1 MFATHFFIASLF
13 ISTILV
19 AGTSG
24 KISGVVK
31 DAQTGESLVGVNVI
45 VVGTSLG
52 ASSDI
57 DGNFSIEVNSGD
69 VLAFSFVS
77 FKNQEITISDQT
89 FLSLTL
95 EENPTEL
102 DEVVIVGY
110 TSVEKKDIT
119 GSITSI
125 KAENFKNLSV
135 SGIDQ
140 ALQGQAAGVQV
151 TQSSGTPGG
160 GIVVRIRGATSISA
174 SNRPLFIVDGIAV
187 ETGTLSGRDFGGQS
201 DNALA
206 LINPNDIESVQ
217 ILKDA
222 SAKAIYGSRASNG
235 VVVITT
241 KRGKNV
247 KTKITMDAQRGII
260 NLTRKLDLLNSTQ
273 LLDLQREAVTNAGQ
287 NPDALGLIPG
297 VSDAV
302 NTNWQ
307 DEVLRTG
314 ILQQYQISAAGGDDN
329 TSYYISGTYRNEE
342 GVQLNNGF
350 ERLSLTTNL
359 DRKFTQR
366 FSLSTNMSLSRG
378 FNKRVKGD
386 NFLDGVYSGAVK
398 SLPYYAPYDEQGNL
412 TGPGSSQYAGF
423 PNFNPVGQALL
434 PRFEVLTVKLLGGL
448 KGTYRFNEAFTLK
461 GQASLDY
468 NDVTEDQYES
478 SATAIGGFL
487 PSVGGQ
493 GYGVFIAQSFSN
505 VVSNLTLTYNKKIS
519 DKHTVSGLVGT
530 EVFQSF
536 SNGGSVNGRLFP
548 SDDFTYIG
556 SAGIVDNGSSF
567 KTPPSGLFSLFLD
580 GRYDYD
586 NRFLATI
593 GFRADGSSNFGPK
606 NRFGYFPAASVGW
619 RISEESFFN
628 SRIINDL
635 KLRASYGF
643 TGNER
648 IGSFNFLGTWGSTT
662 YNGSTGVSPN
672 NVPNPNIKWETT
684 SEANVGVDI
693 SLWEEKLQA
702 TADAYYNKTSDLL
715 LTRPYPLTTG
725 FGGILDNIGD
735 MENKGIEFG
744 LTSVNMDRPKFK
756 WTTKVNFS
764 KNLNK
769 VLFLADTIPLYR
781 GYSAEGVDATNIIK
795 VGEPLGTFWGLNYL
809 GVNPATGNAI
819 YEDRNSDGLIN
830 NSDAMVIGNAQAKFF
845 GGVTNIFNYKGFDLS
860 VFLQFSYGNKVLNFS
875 KATFVNMGGDIENNQ
890 STDALRRWKKE
901 GDITDIPKYVFGSTL
916 NNLHSN
922 RLLEDASYLRLKNVS
937 LGYNVP
943 AKYTD
948 RIMLGSTRVYVNATN
963 LWTLTKYTGS
973 DPEVSTLDGS
983 TSAQGIDFFTL
994 PQVKTIVVGLNLT
1007 LK

>member
-1 MFATHFFIASLF
+1 MKRFFVLVVLLLPAIVFSQSKLTGKVVSVADPQGMPGVSIA
-13 ISTILV
+13 IKGTTKGTI
-19 AGTSG
+19 
-24 KISGVVK
+24 
-31 DAQTGESLVGVNVI
+31 
-45 VVGTSLG
+45 
-52 ASSDI
+52 SDI
-57 DGNFSIEVNSGD
+57 DGSFSIDLQSGA
-69 VLAFSFVS
+69 VLVFSFVS
-77 FKNQEITISDQT
+77 YKTQEVTYTGQTNITVT
-89 FLSLTL
+89 M
-95 EENPTEL
+95 EEDAAIL
-102 DEVVIVGY
+102 DEVVVVGY
-110 TSVEKKDIT
+110 SSIEKKDIT

-125 KAENFKNLSV
+125 KADNFKGLSV

-140 ALQGQAAGVQV
+140 ALQGQAPGVQV

-187 ETGTLSGRDFGGQS
+187 ETGTLSGRDFGGQT

-235 VVVITT
+235 VVIITT

-247 KTKITMDAQRGII
+247 KTKITFDVQRGII
-260 NLTRKLDLLNSTQ
+260 DPTNKLDLLNSTQ
-273 LLDLQREAVTNAGQ
+273 LLELQREAVTNAGG
-287 NPDALGLIPG
+287 NPDALGLIPDIT
-297 VSDAV
+297 DAV
-302 NTNWQ
+302 STDWQ
-307 DEVLRTG
+307 NEVLRTG
-314 ILQQYQISAAGGDDN
+314 ILQQYQLAAAGGDEN

-359 DRKFTQR
+359 DRKFNQQFT
-366 FSLSTNMSLSRG
+366 LSTNMTLSRG

-398 SLPYYAPYDEQGNL
+398 SLPYYAPYDESGFL
-412 TGPGSSQYAGF
+412 VGPGSPQYAGF

-434 PRFEVLTVKLLGGL
+434 PRFDVLTVKVLGGL
-448 KGTYRFNEAFTLK
+448 KGVYRVNEDITVK
-461 GQASLDY
+461 GQVSLDY

-478 SATAIGGFL
+478 SNTAIGGFL

-505 VVSNLTLTYNKKIS
+505 VVSNLTVSYNKKLTE
-519 DKHTVSGLVGT
+519 KHSVSGLVGS

-536 SNGGSVNGRLFP
+536 SNGGSVQGRLFP
-548 SDDFTYIG
+548 SDDFSYIG

-567 KTPPSGLFSLFLD
+567 KSPPGGLFSLFLD
-580 GRYDYD
+580 ARYDFD
-586 NRFLATI
+586 DRILATF

-606 NRFGYFPAASVGW
+606 NKFGYFPAVSVGW
-619 RISEESFFN
+619 RISRESFFH
-628 SRIINDL
+628 SLIVNDL
-635 KLRASYGF
+635 KLRASFGL

-648 IGSFNFLGTWGSTT
+648 IGAFNYLGTWGSTT
-662 YNGSTGVSPN
+662 YNGSSGVSPN
-672 NVPNPNIKWETT
+672 NVPNPNIRWETT
-684 SEANVGVDI
+684 SEFNVGVDI
-693 SLWEEKLQA
+693 SLWEEKIQGNID
-702 TADAYYNKTSDLL
+702 TYYNKTTGLL
-715 LTRPYPLTTG
+715 LTRPFNPSTG

-735 MENKGIEFG
+735 MENKGLELG
-744 LTSVNMDRPKFK
+744 VTSVNMDRQDFR

-769 VLFLADTIPLYR
+769 VLYLSDTIPLYR

-795 VGEPLGTFWGLNYL
+795 VGQPLGTFWGLNYL

-819 YEDRNSDGLIN
+819 YEDRNGDGLIN
-830 NSDAMVIGNAQAKFF
+830 NSDAMVIGNAQPKFF
-845 GGVTNIFNYKGFDLS
+845 GGITNIFNYKGFDLS
-860 VFLQFSYGNKVLNFS
+860 IFFQFSYGNKVLNFS
-875 KATFVNMGGDIENNQ
+875 KAGLVNMGADIENNQ
-890 STDALRRWKKE
+890 STDALRRWRKE
-901 GDITDIPKYVFGSTL
+901 GDITDIPKYVFGSTT

-922 RLLEDASYLRLKNVS
+922 RILEDASYLRLKNLS
-937 LGYNVP
+937 IGYNIP
-943 AKYTD
+943 NQYTD
-948 RIMLGSTRVYVNATN
+948 RFLIGNARVYVNATN

-994 PQVKTIVVGLNLT
+994 PQVRTLVVGLNVT
-1007 LK
+1007 MK